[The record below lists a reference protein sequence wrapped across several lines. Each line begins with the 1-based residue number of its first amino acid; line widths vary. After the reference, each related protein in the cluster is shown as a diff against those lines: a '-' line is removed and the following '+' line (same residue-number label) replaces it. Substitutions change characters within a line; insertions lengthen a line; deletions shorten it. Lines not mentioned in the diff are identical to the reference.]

1 MKIKVLTSLLATVA
15 FLAVGC
21 HTEPTPDTPDKPEPT
36 PTDGV
41 AFTANYFDC
50 EYYGDYYTPG
60 VGNYYIHLSDNG
72 FLESGFARPN
82 STYYRID
89 LYSDLYDD
97 AEGGALHLPVGTY
110 TLDTEDTLAHGTFS
124 VAWSKYLRSDAEGE
138 FIEEL
143 SFEDGELRVTTSGA
157 QLKVSIAGKE
167 HIVTYEGEMVVTD
180 KRIDDGD
187 NDDRPEGI
195 LSTLTEDKTALL
207 DNHEMV
213 YVNYGDYYST
223 GLNNWTFALWPL
235 ERIGDHIQFDILSES
250 GESIFGSYTIG
261 DEATPFSFLR
271 GTIEGDDEMG
281 YMAGSWYYTD
291 DGYSMAPFVDGV
303 LTISDKG
310 NGEAKIEFDTKDDAG
325 NRVTG
330 SWQGVMQEMQQ

>member
-1 MKIKVLTSLLATVA
+1 MKIKVLTSLLAIVA
-15 FLAVGC
+15 ILAVGC
-21 HTEPTPDTPDKPEPT
+21 HTEPTPDKPDKPT

-41 AFTANYFDC
+41 VFTANYFDC
-50 EYYGDYYTPG
+50 EYYGDYYTPNI
-60 VGNYYIHLSDNG
+60 GNYYIHLSDNG
-72 FLESGFARPN
+72 FTESGYARPN
-82 STYYRID
+82 STYYRLD

-97 AEGGALHLPVGTY
+97 AEGGALRLPVGTY

-138 FIEEL
+138 FSEEL
-143 SFEDGELRVTTSGA
+143 SFEAGELRVTESGA

-167 HIVTYEGEMVVTD
+167 HIVTYEGEMLVAD

-195 LSTLTEDKTALL
+195 LSTLTEDKRALL
-207 DNHEMV
+207 DQHEMV

-223 GLNNWTFALWPL
+223 GLNNWTFAIWPL

-303 LTISDKG
+303 LTISDAG

>member
-1 MKIKVLTSLLATVA
+1 MKIREFTSLLTLVA
-15 FLAVGC
+15 LLAVGC
-21 HTEPTPDTPDKPEPT
+21 HTEPTPDTPDKPT

-41 AFTANYFDC
+41 VFKATHFDC
-50 EYYGDYYTPG
+50 EYYGDYYTTG

-97 AEGGALHLPVGTY
+97 AEGEALHLPVGTY
-110 TLDTEDTLAHGTFS
+110 TLDTEDTLTHGTFS
-124 VAWSKYLRSDAEGE
+124 VAWSKYLQSDAEGE

-143 SFEDGELRVTTSGA
+143 SFEAGVLIVTTSGA
-157 QLKVSIAGKE
+157 QLKVTIAGKE
-167 HIVTYEGEMVVTD
+167 HTVTYEGEMVVAD

-195 LSTLTEDKTALL
+195 LSTLTEDKTAQL
-207 DNHEMV
+207 DQHEMV
-213 YVNYGDYYST
+213 YVNYGDYYAT
-223 GLNNWTFALWPL
+223 GLNNWTFAIWPL
-235 ERIGDHIQFDILSES
+235 ERIGDHIQFDIMSES
-250 GESIFGSYTIG
+250 GDTLFGSYTIG
-261 DEATPFSFLR
+261 DETTPFSFLR

-291 DGYSMAPFVDGV
+291 DGYTMAPFVDGV
-303 LTISDKG
+303 LTISDVG
-310 NGEAKIEFDTKDDAG
+310 DGEAKIEFDVKDDAG
-325 NRVTG
+325 NKVTG
-330 SWQGVMQEMQQ
+330 SWQGVMQEM

>member
-1 MKIKVLTSLLATVA
+1 MKIREFTSLLTLVA
-15 FLAVGC
+15 LLAVGC
-21 HTEPTPDTPDKPEPT
+21 HTEPTPDTPDKPT
-36 PTDGV
+36 PPDGV
-41 AFTANYFDC
+41 VFTANYFDC

-97 AEGGALHLPVGTY
+97 AEGEALHLPVGTY

-124 VAWSKYLRSDAEGE
+124 VAWSKYLQSDAEGE
-138 FIEEL
+138 FVEEL
-143 SFEDGELRVTTSGA
+143 SFEAGELIVTASGA
-157 QLKVSIAGKE
+157 QLKVTIAGKE
-167 HIVTYEGEMVVTD
+167 HIVTYEGEMVVAD
-180 KRIDDGD
+180 KRIDEGD
-187 NDDRPEGI
+187 DNNECPEGV
-195 LSTLTEDKTALL
+195 LSTLTEDKTTLL
-207 DNHEMV
+207 DDHEMV
-213 YVNYGDYYST
+213 YVNYGDYYAT
-223 GLNNWTFALWPL
+223 GLNNWTFAIWPL
-235 ERIGDHIQFDILSES
+235 ERIGDHIQFDIMGES
-250 GESIFGSYTIG
+250 GDTLFGSYTIG

-291 DGYSMAPFVDGV
+291 DGYTMAPFVDGV
-303 LTISDKG
+303 LTISDAGDGK
-310 NGEAKIEFDTKDDAG
+310 AKIEFDVKDDAG

-330 SWQGVMQEMQQ
+330 SWQGIMQEM

>member
-1 MKIKVLTSLLATVA
+1 MKIREFASLLTIVA

-21 HTEPTPDTPDKPEPT
+21 HTEPTPDTPDKPAPT

-41 AFTANYFDC
+41 VFKATHFDC

-110 TLDTEDTLAHGTFS
+110 TLDTGDTLAHGTFS

-138 FIEEL
+138 FVEEL
-143 SFEDGELRVTTSGA
+143 SFEAGELIVTTSGA
-157 QLKVSIAGKE
+157 QLKVTIAGTE
-167 HIVTYEGEMVVTD
+167 HTVTYEGEMVVAD
-180 KRIDDGD
+180 KRIDEGD
-187 NDDRPEGI
+187 DDDRPEGI

-207 DNHEMV
+207 DDHEMV
-213 YVNYGDYYST
+213 YVNYGDYYAT
-223 GLNNWTFALWPL
+223 GLNNWTFAIWPL
-235 ERIGDHIQFDILSES
+235 ERIGDHIQFDIMSES
-250 GESIFGSYTIG
+250 GDTLFGSYTIG
-261 DEATPFSFLR
+261 DETTPFSFLR

-303 LTISDKG
+303 LTISDVGDGK
-310 NGEAKIEFDTKDDAG
+310 AKIEFDVKDDAG
-325 NRVTG
+325 NKVTG
-330 SWQGVMQEMQQ
+330 SWQGVMQEM